1 MPTQR
6 ILIVDDD
13 TRIVDR
19 LATLLSP
26 RFEAVVASTGFDAL
40 ARIDEGSVDAILLDL
55 KMPGL
60 DGPGLVQELQQRDVV
75 VPIILISANPD
86 LPARAR
92 ALGIPRWLAKPFAF
106 DELEAL
112 LDGLS

>member
-1 MPTQR
+1 MQR

-19 LATLLSP
+19 LATLLAP
-26 RFEAVVASTGFDAL
+26 RYETVTASTGFDAL
-40 ARIDEGSVDAILLDL
+40 ARIDEGRVDAILLDL

-60 DGPGLVQELQQRDVV
+60 DGPGLVQELQKRDVA
-75 VPIILISANPD
+75 VPIILVSANPD

-92 ALGIPRWLAKPFAF
+92 ALGIPRWLAKPFAY
-106 DELEAL
+106 DELEIL
-112 LDGLS
+112 LDGLA